1 MVRPG
6 RVVTVRTEHPA
17 ARSRGIPAPHTWSR
31 AETLLAGVL
40 LALAVTAWATTSQV
54 AMPDMRT
61 GILTGMHS
69 MEPGMEP
76 GMEPWPGSAA
86 AFGLFLG
93 TWVVMM
99 AAMMLPAIT
108 PFMVG
113 MSRLLRGRTGQGTM
127 SALVLGYLLVWASAG
142 VLGYAVVLGFD
153 SVSAEGGPVAVRT
166 GGAVLLLAGAY
177 QFTPLK
183 RWCLVRCRS
192 PLALVVRYA
201 DVATR
206 GRGHAVAVGARHGGY
221 CLGCCWALMGV
232 LLAAGVMSLA
242 WMATIAAVITVEK
255 VLPRAER
262 ISYLLGA
269 LLLVLGALLLAAPG
283 LAPTMA

>member
-1 MVRPG
+1 M
-6 RVVTVRTEHPA
+6 
-17 ARSRGIPAPHTWSR
+17 
-31 AETLLAGVL
+31 LLAVVL
-40 LALAVTAWATTSQV
+40 LALAVTAWVTTSQM
-54 AMPDMRT
+54 AMPGMRT
-61 GILTGMHS
+61 GILTGMHT

-76 GMEPWPGSAA
+76 SMEPGTGSAA

-99 AAMMLPAIT
+99 AAMMLPSIT

-127 SALVLGYLLVWASAG
+127 GALVVGYLLVWAAAG
-142 VLGYAVVLGFD
+142 LLGYAVVLGFE
-153 SVSAEGGPVAVRT
+153 SVSAEGGSVAVRT
-166 GGAVLLLAGAY
+166 GGGVLLVAGVY

-183 RWCLVRCRS
+183 QWCLVRCRS

-201 DVATR
+201 DVAAR
-206 GRGHAVAVGARHGGY
+206 NRGHAVTVGVRHGGY

-242 WMATIAAVITVEK
+242 WMATIAAVITAEK
-255 VLPRAER
+255 VLPRAGL
-262 ISYLLGA
+262 ISFLLGA
-269 LLLVLGALLLAAPG
+269 FLVAVGAALLTAPG
-283 LAPTMA
+283 LAPAVA